1 MNDSGLSWRSLLSLT
16 LIAAICGSVLVA
28 TNQFTAPKIDA
39 QRTAQANALM
49 RSLLSPAQR
58 QEVDWTQELDDRII
72 TACSDWW
79 LIHVTESGYAG
90 PIELLAYWQTFNNGD
105 ASLLKLRVLQHL
117 ETPGIGDFIDHR
129 RNNYLPARDN
139 SSVAEWQSMDT
150 VSGATIT
157 HNALRQAATS
167 VAQRLTAEAQARHCD
182 TRPAQGKGVAS

>member
-1 MNDSGLSWRSLLSLT
+1 
-16 LIAAICGSVLVA
+16 
-28 TNQFTAPKIDA
+28 
-39 QRTAQANALM
+39 M

-58 QEVDWTQELDDRII
+58 QEVDWTEELGR
-72 TACSDWW
+72 SHHHRMPDWW
-79 LIHVTESGYAG
+79 LIHVTESGCAG

-105 ASLLKLRVLQHL
+105 ASLLKLRALQHL

-139 SSVAEWQSMDT
+139 LSVAEWQSMDT

-157 HNALRQAATS
+157 HNALRQAATT

-182 TRPAQGKGVAS
+182 TPTCPGKGVAS

>member
-1 MNDSGLSWRSLLSLT
+1 MNDNGLSWRSLLSLT

-58 QEVDWTQELDDRII
+58 QEVDWTEELDDRII

-90 PIELLAYWQTFNNGD
+90 PIELLAYWQTFDNGD

-129 RNNYLPARDN
+129 RNNYLPARQFIRCR
-139 SSVAEWQSMDT
+139 VAEYGHCQRCHDYPQR
-150 VSGATIT
+150 VAPSG
-157 HNALRQAATS
+157 NDCCSALNR
-167 VAQRLTAEAQARHCD
+167 R
-182 TRPAQGKGVAS
+182 GASAPL

>member
-1 MNDSGLSWRSLLSLT
+1 MGSEMCIRDS
-16 LIAAICGSVLVA
+16 
-28 TNQFTAPKIDA
+28 
-39 QRTAQANALM
+39 
-49 RSLLSPAQR
+49 
-58 QEVDWTQELDDRII
+58 II

-182 TRPAQGKGVAS
+182 TRPAPGKGVAS